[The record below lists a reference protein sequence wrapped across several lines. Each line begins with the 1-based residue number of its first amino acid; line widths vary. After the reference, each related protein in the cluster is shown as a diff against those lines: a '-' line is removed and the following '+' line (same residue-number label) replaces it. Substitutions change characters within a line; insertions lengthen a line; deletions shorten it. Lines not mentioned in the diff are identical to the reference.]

1 MKVSLKQLVMYA
13 GASGDFNEIHYN
25 FDTARNSGFERP
37 IVHGMLSM
45 AMCINEL
52 MRKKGISPFE
62 IKRVKARFK
71 APILMEEEISFNV
84 EEETKESKEGKGN
97 TTFIVRCEKNQSGV
111 VATECEIEIKK

>member
-52 MRKKGISPFE
+52 MRKKGISPSE

-71 APILMEEEISFNV
+71 APILMEDEISFKV
-84 EEETKESKEGKGN
+84 EEEIKESKEEEN

-111 VATECEIEIKK
+111 VATECEIEIKR